1 MLAGPVGVRQGRG
14 LTSSPVTVPT
24 IPASELRFTFVRS
37 SGPGGQNVNKVSSKA
52 VLRWSPAA
60 SQVIGEDVK
69 ARLIARHGSRLA
81 ADGDLILTSE
91 RYRDQGSNSA
101 DCIAKL
107 QALIA
112 TVLTPPTPRKATRP
126 TRGSRRRRLQ
136 GKKEQS
142 EKKEGRRK
150 PGPHD

>member
-14 LTSSPVTVPT
+14 LTSPPVTVPT

-37 SGPGGQNVNKVSSKA
+37 SGAGGQNVNKVSSKA

-60 SQVIGEDVK
+60 SQVLGEDVK
-69 ARLIARHGSRLA
+69 ARLFERYGSRLA
-81 ADGDLILTSE
+81 ADGDLILTSD
-91 RYRDQGSNSA
+91 RHRDQGSNSA
-101 DCIAKL
+101 DCITKL
-107 QALIA
+107 RALIA